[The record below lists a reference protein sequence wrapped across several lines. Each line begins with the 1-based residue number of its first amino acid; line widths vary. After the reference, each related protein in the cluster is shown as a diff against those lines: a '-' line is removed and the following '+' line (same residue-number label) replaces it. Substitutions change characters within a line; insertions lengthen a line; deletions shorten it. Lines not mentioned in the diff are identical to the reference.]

1 MHVDG
6 AHPQAL
12 NRHLGTWP
20 PHGPHLAFKPS
31 ELDARL
37 FSVASV
43 GVSVVRMPL
52 DETCLHLPNKL
63 EVAVAQVH
71 LVGCAKPLE
80 HLYFVH
86 AQPRPM
92 EEADQHVHC
101 GFDLAELYHVIVETA
116 HRVDEALRKPAGF
129 GNRRCRNLGGE
140 GTAPL
145 PELPAS
151 W

>member
-43 GVSVVRMPL
+43 GVGVVRMPL
-52 DETCLHLPNKL
+52 DETCLHLPNEL
-63 EVAVAQVH
+63 EVAVAQVP

-80 HLYFVH
+80 HMYFVH
-86 AQPRPM
+86 AQLCPV

-101 GFDLAELYHVIVETA
+101 GFDLAELHHVIVKTA
-116 HRVDEALRKPAGF
+116 HQADEALQKPAGF
-129 GNRRCRNLGGE
+129 GNRRCRNLCCE
-140 GTAPL
+140 CTASL
-145 PELPAS
+145 HELPAS
-151 W
+151 R